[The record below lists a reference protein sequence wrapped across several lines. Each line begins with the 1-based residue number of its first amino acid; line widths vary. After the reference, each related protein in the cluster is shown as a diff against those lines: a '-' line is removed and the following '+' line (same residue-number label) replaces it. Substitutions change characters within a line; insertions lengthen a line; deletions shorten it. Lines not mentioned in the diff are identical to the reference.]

1 LQAEQQDLKTTQAVA
16 ELGDTGVLL
25 LENHLVVELQ
35 PKQDYF

>member
-1 LQAEQQDLKTTQAVA
+1 VGQPDLKTMQVAV